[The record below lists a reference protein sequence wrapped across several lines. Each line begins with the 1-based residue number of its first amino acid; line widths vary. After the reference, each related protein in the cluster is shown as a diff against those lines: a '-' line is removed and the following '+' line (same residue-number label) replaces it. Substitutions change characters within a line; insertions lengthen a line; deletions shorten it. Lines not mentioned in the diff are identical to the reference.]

1 METNQPMTPPPAGL
15 RPASN
20 RHTAPVLG
28 TALALLLTV
37 PLLPAAAEEWEESAD
52 DPSRPQFSFLG
63 EAGFIYQ
70 AETDLDDDGGG
81 DLQVNRYDAAFGVG
95 TDFTD
100 RLRWSN
106 TFFAGVA
113 DYEFDGGGFAAGNP
127 WDTVLMLRYGSQL
140 AYQLDERWA
149 VRAGGVL
156 MFSRETDAD
165 WSTSFTGGGVAGV
178 DYRHSEKFFV
188 TVGLGVTS
196 QLEDDAQVVPAIGLS
211 WLPADDWTVRVG
223 AVPVSG
229 GALAGGE
236 VEYRFN
242 EPLALGLGVLYSQ
255 RRFRL
260 DDEGVAPDG
269 VGEETSLPLRL
280 RLGWSITPQISLHF
294 LAGVVL
300 GGELDLEDQD
310 GNGLREADYDP
321 APYFGVRF
329 FGRF

>member
-1 METNQPMTPPPAGL
+1 MNPSQVGQRHCFLRRVPPVGA
-15 RPASN
+15 
-20 RHTAPVLG
+20 
-28 TALALLLTV
+28 ALAVLLTV
-37 PLLPAAAEEWEESAD
+37 PLLPALAEEWEASAD
-52 DPSRPQFSFLG
+52 DPARPRFSFLG

-81 DLQVNRYDAAFGVG
+81 DLQVNRYDAALGVG
-95 TDFTD
+95 TDLNEQ
-100 RLRWSN
+100 LRWSN
-106 TFFAGVA
+106 TFYAGVW
-113 DYEFDGGGFAAGNP
+113 DYEFDGGGFATGNP
-127 WDTVLMLRYGSQL
+127 WDSVLMLRYGTQL
-140 AYQLDERWA
+140 AYGLDDRWA
-149 VRAGGVL
+149 VRAGGVF

-178 DYRHSEKFFV
+178 DYRHSETFFV
-188 TVGLGVTS
+188 SVGMGVTS
-196 QLEDDAQVVPAIGLS
+196 QLEDDAQVVPAVGLN
-211 WLPADDWTVRVG
+211 WLPADRWTVRLG

-236 VEYRFN
+236 VEY
-242 EPLALGLGVLYSQ
+242 ELSDPLRLGLGVLYSQ

-260 DDEGVAPDG
+260 NDEGVAPDG
-269 VGEETSLPLRL
+269 VGEEKSLPLRL

-300 GGELDLEDQD
+300 SGELELEDQD
-310 GNGLREADYDP
+310 GNGLRKADYDP